1 MWNHNVIP
9 HSSRNEAITILST
22 SKDKLMSHILF
33 KKSKIEKKKSLLSQ
47 KNMKTCDLGKI
58 KASRWTINSKEL
70 VQAKVRENKN
80 CKERTTKKIPQQR
93 TNWWLQTRR
102 HKGGFYTESLVVSLT
117 VTKSFWE
124 MNTHV
129 ELTEHRVGEHHE
141 EWVGTKYFE
150 P

>member
-33 KKSKIEKKKSLLSQ
+33 KKSKIEKKKKPAKS

-80 CKERTTKKIPQQR
+80 CKEKDCKEKSSAKNKLVTT
-93 TNWWLQTRR
+93 N
-102 HKGGFYTESLVVSLT
+102 
-117 VTKSFWE
+117 TK
-124 MNTHV
+124 T
-129 ELTEHRVGEHHE
+129 
-141 EWVGTKYFE
+141 
-150 P
+150 